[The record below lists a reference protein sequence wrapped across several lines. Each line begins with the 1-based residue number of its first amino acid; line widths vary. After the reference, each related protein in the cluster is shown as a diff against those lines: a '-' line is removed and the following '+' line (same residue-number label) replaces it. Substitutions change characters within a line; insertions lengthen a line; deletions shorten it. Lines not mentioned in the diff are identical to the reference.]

1 MALETTIPD
10 AIVGGPAADGTTLAI
25 RWVFPSRD
33 GSITRVSPGT
43 TLLGRDPDC
52 AGCLPSA
59 SVSRRH
65 AEIRWTV
72 GTVPMICDLAST
84 NGLFLNGRATKF
96 APLNVHDVLRVGDW
110 IGVLTSLSKDA
121 PAKWTFQELA
131 KGYWAGP
138 VLQASLAPARLVAP
152 SDLPI
157 IIQGET
163 GTGKEGAAR
172 LIHTWSRREGPFLAV
187 NCAALPENL
196 AEGELFGYRKGAFT
210 GAERANLGYFRA
222 AQGGTLFLDEIA
234 DLALPIQAKLLRAL
248 EQREVVPL
256 GESTPVHIDIR
267 LLAAAQSPLRHAV
280 SEKRFRGD
288 LLARLDGLTVAIPP
302 LRERVEEIPFLF
314 GTLIEES
321 RGQAA
326 APRLD
331 PLLVERLCTYDWPFN
346 VRELTLL
353 VRKMLA
359 LHPEAEVLD
368 HTDLPDL
375 TPSEPN
381 RPAPTPP
388 AGILATSEDSG
399 RFNRDPDPDAETLLA
414 VLRANGGN
422 VKRTAAALKISRTRT
437 YRLMERI
444 ESLNLAN
451 IRQNNPPETADEE

>member
-1 MALETTIPD
+1 
-10 AIVGGPAADGTTLAI
+10 
-25 RWVFPSRD
+25 
-33 GSITRVSPGT
+33 
-43 TLLGRDPDC
+43 
-52 AGCLPSA
+52 
-59 SVSRRH
+59 
-65 AEIRWTV
+65 
-72 GTVPMICDLAST
+72 
-84 NGLFLNGRATKF
+84 
-96 APLNVHDVLRVGDW
+96 
-110 IGVLTSLSKDA
+110 
-121 PAKWTFQELA
+121 
-131 KGYWAGP
+131 
-138 VLQASLAPARLVAP
+138 VAP

-451 IRQNNPPETADEE
+451 IRENNPPETAEEE